1 LRLAR
6 QAISF
11 DPNFAAAYA
20 VALHCYG
27 ERRDEGWITDDDL
40 AEGKQYAVRSVEVGA
55 DDAFALARAANFF
68 AVVLKDVR
76 TADVI
81 ADRAMAVNPNLSDAW
96 RQRGWISVLLGQH
109 ERAIEH
115 FHFAMRLNP
124 LDPQIHLVE
133 SALAHANFF
142 LHRFEVAL
150 SWATKSMAR
159 RKNYLTAVRFALVS
173 YAIWAVLPMFT

>member
-1 LRLAR
+1 
-6 QAISF
+6 
-11 DPNFAAAYA
+11 
-20 VALHCYG
+20 
-27 ERRDEGWITDDDL
+27 
-40 AEGKQYAVRSVEVGA
+40 
-55 DDAFALARAANFF
+55 
-68 AVVLKDVR
+68 
-76 TADVI
+76 
-81 ADRAMAVNPNLSDAW
+81 MAVNPNLSDAW

-133 SALAHANFF
+133 GALAHANFF

-173 YAIWAVLPMFT
+173 YAMLDRIADAHLMLARLREAGFPSTISHYRKWTAQQRQEDIELYAEACRIAGMPE